1 MDAVDFTQSFV
12 ERCERSAPASE
23 LTAAFQDVVEQ
34 LGFRYFAC
42 CSHVNPSNPPRQ
54 TVVLHNYPDTW
65 ARSFAERRLY
75 ENDPVFLRAE
85 VTTLPF
91 FWDAPQFRAA
101 LTALHAQIL
110 REAAEVGLAHGYT
123 VPIHLS
129 WVADALRASCSVVP
143 DSSRIS
149 MRAYRDVQVMAT
161 YLYASIG
168 YRKVLQTA
176 RESALRNGPL
186 LSVRERQCLELAA
199 YGKSDWAIS
208 QILKISE
215 HTVHKHVEAAKRRL
229 GATTR
234 TQAVV
239 YAVQRRE
246 ISLGDV
252 VKATVTDKKV
262 GSGRS
267 RKPPVS
273 AISEMH
279 ASRRRGLSS

>member
-1 MDAVDFTQSFV
+1 MDPADLTQSFV

-23 LTAAFQDVVEQ
+23 LAASFQDAVEQ
-34 LGFRYFAC
+34 MGFRYFAC
-42 CSHVNPSNPPRQ
+42 CSHVNPSNPPRHA
-54 TVVLHNYPDTW
+54 VVLHNYPDAW

-91 FWDAPQFRAA
+91 FWDAPKFRAA

-110 REAAEVGLAHGYT
+110 REAAEVGLAHGHT

-129 WVADALRASCSVVP
+129 WAADALRASCSVVP

-168 YRKVLQTA
+168 YRKDLQTV
-176 RESALRNGPL
+176 RESALRNGPI

-267 RKPPVS
+267 PKPPVS
-273 AISEMH
+273 AIGEIH
-279 ASRRRGLSS
+279 ASRRRGLS